1 LENKVA
7 KLKPLFGESHP
18 SVLAAMEDLSRIY
31 YDRRRY
37 EDAERV
43 NRKLMDVYCGTRSGT
58 ELEILDACQRFVD
71 ALVAQGRYLQARALN
86 RVCRSAYPGI
96 SHIRT
101 PRIAHAIS
109 VDALIAEELGYTE
122 EAKSLH
128 RQALQIWLT
137 YCGPRDRRTLN
148 SMTQLG
154 YILALTH
161 GPGGDKLLRTS
172 VQLHLE
178 GSVAAD
184 EDACRAMTNLS
195 AAFWAQDTHVEGCQM
210 AKTALDKFLPSLG
223 NEHPDILATK
233 VALARNMTKAGKL
246 SESEQLFREIV
257 SVEASFTGSTK
268 PVGLAN
274 SCYGLARV
282 LMMRGFLDEAIELY
296 REVFHARAWSYGWD
310 HRYTLRVCYDLGD

>member
-1 LENKVA
+1 
-7 KLKPLFGESHP
+7 
-18 SVLAAMEDLSRIY
+18 
-31 YDRRRY
+31 
-37 EDAERV
+37 
-43 NRKLMDVYCGTRSGT
+43 
-58 ELEILDACQRFVD
+58 
-71 ALVAQGRYLQARALN
+71 
-86 RVCRSAYPGI
+86 
-96 SHIRT
+96 
-101 PRIAHAIS
+101 
-109 VDALIAEELGYTE
+109 
-122 EAKSLH
+122 
-128 RQALQIWLT
+128 
-137 YCGPRDRRTLN
+137 
-148 SMTQLG
+148 MTQLG

-310 HRYTLRVCYDLGD
+310 HRYTLRVCYDLGDCYRKHGQYDDAIAFYQDVVGRLWKIGSDGNSYHPDIDDLESCILELEKQRVKNRVSCSSEGVAGEK